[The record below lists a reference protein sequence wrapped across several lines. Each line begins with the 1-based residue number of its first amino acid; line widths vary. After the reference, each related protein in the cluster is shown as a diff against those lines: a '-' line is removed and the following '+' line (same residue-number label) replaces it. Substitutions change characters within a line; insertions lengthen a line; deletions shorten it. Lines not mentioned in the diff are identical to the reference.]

1 MPQTIDVP
9 LRRCLDLVDP
19 DLSRRPF
26 TAYPHQSRAWE
37 QMDRHYLRGQNRSGV
52 VIVPTGG
59 GKTQLAARWLLQNW
73 VASGKR
79 VLWLSH
85 RRGLLV
91 QAFDTFEQGAALAAA
106 SEVRKLHLILVSGQD
121 FSWSCVADEDQV
133 IFATMQSSATDSA
146 QGFLKRLGGNSLFV
160 VVDEA
165 HHITA
170 PSYRRVLETL
180 NRDEI
185 RLLGLT
191 ATPTR
196 MIERERRQLWSL
208 LGKPVYEIQKQDL
221 IASGILASPVLV
233 TVETHCEFESEF
245 TDSEKEHLKR
255 FGELAESVLRKIG
268 GEPRRNRL
276 IAEHYCKHAVRYG
289 KTLVFAVDIA
299 HAITLTEEFKAQGI
313 EADYVASNR
322 EDNQHVMARYLD
334 PQGLSVLIN
343 VEMLTEGFDAPKT
356 QAVFLARP
364 TRSEAMIS
372 QMVGR
377 ALRGPQAQGT
387 QEAFIV
393 GFRDEWR
400 EFDFFHT
407 SWDPEPGTDLDAGSP
422 SSRALAEQLPVPVEL
437 ILEAYKLVQ
446 SRVRGELLGAFECFP
461 ERWYTW
467 SQDTPEGFV
476 DRRVLVLN
484 HQLPGFIRLRD
495 EFERGLVSGEI
506 DDQLVDEVIVRCF
519 HDCPDPQPRCLD
531 ILDLLVAWRAGQ
543 SVSECTFEEKARF
556 DPYLLA
562 ERTYRL
568 PELEQQ
574 QILRDVWEAEPICR
588 ALFGSFRYFF
598 EEVAGHGVQLRIRDL
613 PVDPGPEPPPAPPLP
628 EPRAWPDGVKGYD
641 LFELKDILLG
651 EPDHG
656 FRGHEPEI
664 TELEYSDEPLRGY
677 WGWCTQDGRIR
688 MNCVMNSPD
697 FPRYVVEFVLY
708 HELLHAAMPH
718 AGHNRDFRVRE
729 RMFLPSSEARQ
740 EAATL
745 CHKPA
750 ASPDAW
756 RVLAEQFLDTFER
769 RHSMPGRGW
778 RM

>member
-1 MPQTIDVP
+1 MSQTLEVP
-9 LRRCLDLVDP
+9 LRKCLDL
-19 DLSRRPF
+19 SRFSPRPF
-26 TAYPHQSRAWE
+26 TAYPHQAGAWDA
-37 QMDRHYLRGQNRSGV
+37 MDRHYLRGQKQSGV

-106 SEVRKLHLILVSGQD
+106 GALRKLHLILVSGQD
-121 FSWSCVADEDQV
+121 FTWSRVADEDQV

-146 QGFLKRLGGNSLFV
+146 QGFLKRLAGQNLFV

-170 PSYRRVLETL
+170 PSYRRVLDTL

-208 LGKPVYEIQKQDL
+208 LGEPVFEIQKQDL

-245 TDSEKEHLKR
+245 TDAEIDHLKR

-276 IAEHYCKHAVRYG
+276 IVEHYREHAGRYG

-322 EDNQHVMARYLD
+322 DDNQQVMARYLD
-334 PQGLSVLIN
+334 PEGLQVLIN
-343 VEMLTEGFDAPKT
+343 VEMLTEGFDSPKT

-364 TRSEAMIS
+364 TRSEALIS

-387 QEAFIV
+387 LEAFIV

-407 SWDPEPGTDLDAGSP
+407 SWDPEPGTDLDSAIGAP
-422 SSRALAEQLPVPVEL
+422 SGARGEPLPVPVEL

-467 SQDTPEGFV
+467 SQDTSEGVV

-484 HQLPGFIRLRD
+484 HQLPGFKRLRD
-495 EFERGLVSGEI
+495 EFNSEPITGEL
-506 DDQLVDEVIVRCF
+506 DDQLVDEVIARCF
-519 HDCPDPQPRCLD
+519 HDCPDPQPRGLD
-531 ILDLLVAWRAGQ
+531 ILDLLRAWRANQ

-556 DPYLLA
+556 DPYLVA
-562 ERTYRL
+562 ERIYRL
-568 PELEQQ
+568 PESEQQ
-574 QILRDVWEAEPICR
+574 RILHDVWEAEPVCR
-588 ALFGSFRYFF
+588 GLFGSFRYFF
-598 EEVAGHGVQLRIRDL
+598 EEVAGHGIQLRIRDL
-613 PVDPGPEPPPAPPLP
+613 PSESGGEEPPPPPLP
-628 EPRAWPDGVKGYD
+628 EPRAWPPGEKGYD
-641 LFELKDILLG
+641 LFELKDTLLAL
-651 EPDHG
+651 PDHE
-656 FRGHEPEI
+656 FRGHAPDVN
-664 TELEYSDEPLRGY
+664 ELEYSDKPMPGY
-677 WGWCTQDGRIR
+677 WGWCTPDGRIR
-688 MNCVMNSPD
+688 MNCVLNSPD

-729 RMFLPSSEARQ
+729 RKFVPSKEALQ
-740 EAATL
+740 EAERQG
-745 CHKPA
+745 HKPA